1 MRSIKKSSNSLSL
14 DKLSEIFVV
23 TFSEKKFSEFKT
35 FAKENVWALSVV
47 EKTIELQWGSPP
59 QFSRER

>member
-47 EKTIELQWGSPP
+47 EKTIELQ
-59 QFSRER
+59 